1 VTQVIQAA
9 EETVTVSDLAT
20 ENASDL
26 AVEDAPNVAASARE
40 AARGQVVYITEHGQ
54 RLAAIVPAS
63 VAAWLLKM
71 PSDAFAA
78 LAAQSSELGEQFA
91 EFAEE
96 AGDWAEVTRAA
107 AFETWPDA

>member
-1 VTQVIQAA
+1 
-9 EETVTVSDLAT
+9 VSDLAT
-20 ENASDL
+20 ASDL
-26 AVEDAPNVAASARE
+26 AVEDAPNVASSAHE

-96 AGDWAEVTRAA
+96 ASDWAEATRAA